1 MTWQDRTQG
10 SIVLTSPGGSVFQAL
25 WSGNT
30 RGFEKKLG
38 LFEYPKVRGTGIQ
51 DLDNAGTRYPLTIF
65 FEGAD
70 NDLEG
75 SRFFETAKEQGR
87 WLVVH
92 PVKGELSLQL
102 STINERID
110 PVESGNITTFET
122 EWIEPLDPDVLTAL
136 TTPQV
141 ADQIRS
147 QSDTVNA
154 VAAEQFVE
162 NVVQDTVAETTAVE
176 SAANSVV
183 DIAVDKLKT
192 LYENVPTLNSQIL
205 AIVQGIQN
213 TITQTTIDT
222 LSLAG
227 QIQNLIELPVLATN
241 DVVARLTIYGDM
253 ILDVIGL
260 SPDGTNPED
269 KNAVAVQE
277 LAATATLV
285 ALAQAA
291 STGILATRNQAIESA
306 GVVSDNFTS
315 ITDALDAT
323 QAAFLSH
330 DIDLQY
336 FSQSDSFSD
345 VSIITAQAVSYLLI
359 ASFDLRIEKRF
370 TLERPTN
377 PASITIDEYGT
388 LGPNDDNLALFLES
402 NELSGDD
409 ILILPAGR
417 EVVVYV

>member
-10 SIVLTSPGGSVFQAL
+10 NIKLTSPGGSVFEAL
-25 WSGNT
+25 WSGNS

-75 SRFFETAKEQGR
+75 TRFFEAAKEQGL
-87 WLVVH
+87 WQVVH
-92 PVKGELSLQL
+92 PVKGNLSLQL

-122 EWIEPLDPDVLTAL
+122 EWIEPLDPDILTAL

-154 VAAEQFVE
+154 VASEQFVA
-162 NVVQDTVAETTAVE
+162 NVAQDTVAETSAVE
-176 SAANSVV
+176 SATNSVV
-183 DIAVDKLKT
+183 DATVDKLKS
-192 LYENVPTLNSQIL
+192 LYETVPTLNNQITT
-205 AIVQGIQN
+205 IVQGIQN

-241 DVVARLTIYGDM
+241 DVAQRLALYGEL
-253 ILDVIGL
+253 ILDIIGL
-260 SPDGTNPED
+260 SPDGVVPED
-269 KNAVAVQE
+269 RNRVAVQE
-277 LAATATLV
+277 LAATAAIV
-285 ALAQAA
+285 GLAQAA
-291 STGILATRNQAIESA
+291 STGTLDTRNQAIESA
-306 GVVSDNFTS
+306 GIVSDNFTL

-323 QAAFLSH
+323 QAAFLEN

-336 FSQSDSFSD
+336 FSQSNSFSD
-345 VSIITAQAVSYLLI
+345 ASIITAQAISFLLV
-359 ASFDLRIEKRF
+359 ASFDLKIEKRF
-370 TLERPTN
+370 TLDRPRT
-377 PASITIDEYGT
+377 PIFITIDEYGT
-388 LGPNDDNLALFLES
+388 LGPNDENLDLFLES
-402 NELSGDD
+402 NELSGND
-409 ILILPAGR
+409 ILTLPAGR